1 MHVPVL
7 AGEVLSYLDP
17 QPNKNFV
24 DGTLGDGGHTLLLLD
39 RIAPHGRVLGL
50 DWDAAAIEV
59 AKRRVGSDRLI
70 AVHASYAEM
79 TRVANEH
86 GVKTVDGI
94 LIDLG
99 YSTSTLERGKGFSF
113 EKEEPLDM
121 RYDTSPQSDRMTAA
135 EVVNTFSRD
144 ELAEILKEY
153 GEERLGREIAAAIVA
168 HRKAHRLATTKDLT
182 DAVLEAYRTK
192 LGSKKE
198 IPWIG
203 GIHPATRTFQALR
216 IYVNQELANLE
227 SVLPQCEAL
236 LAPGGRL
243 AIISFHSLEDRI
255 VKHFMKNAET
265 LEVLTKKPVEAG
277 EHEMR
282 LNPRSR
288 SAKLRVAQK
297 K

>member
-1 MHVPVL
+1 L

-17 QPNKNFV
+17 QANKNFV

-50 DWDAAAIEV
+50 DLDAAAVEV
-59 AKRRVGSDRLI
+59 AQRRVGSNRLV

-79 TRVANEH
+79 ARVATEQ
-86 GVKTVDGI
+86 GFKQFDGI

-113 EKEEPLDM
+113 EKPEPLDM
-121 RYDTSPQSDRMTAA
+121 RYDSTPQSDRMTAA

-144 ELAEILKEY
+144 ELAEIFKEY
-153 GEERLGREIAAAIVA
+153 GEERLSQEIAAAIIA
-168 HRKAHRLATTKDLT
+168 HRKAHHLETTKDLV
-182 DAVLEAYRTK
+182 DVVLTAYRTK

-216 IYVNQELANLE
+216 IYVNKELENLE
-227 SVLPQCEAL
+227 TVLPQCEAL
-236 LAPGGRL
+236 LAPGGRV

-255 VKHFMKNAET
+255 VKHYFKQAES
-265 LEVLTKKPVEAG
+265 LEVLTKKPIEAS
-277 EHEMR
+277 ENELR

>member
-59 AKRRVGSDRLI
+59 AKRRVGSDRLV
-70 AVHASYAEM
+70 AVHASYADM
-79 TRVANEH
+79 GKVAEEQ
-86 GVKTVDGI
+86 GFKQFDGI

-113 EKEEPLDM
+113 ETAEPLDM
-121 RYDTSPQSDRMTAA
+121 RYDSTPQSDRMTAA

-153 GEERLGREIAAAIVA
+153 GEERLSVEIAAAIIA
-168 HRKAHRLATTKDLT
+168 HRKAHHFASTKDLT
-182 DAVLEAYRTK
+182 EVVLEAYRTK

-216 IYVNQELANLE
+216 IYVNKELENLE
-227 SVLPQCEAL
+227 NVLPQCESL
-236 LAPGGRL
+236 LAPGGRV

-255 VKHFMKNAET
+255 VKHYFKQSGS
-265 LEVLTKKPVEAG
+265 LEVLTKKPIEAS
-277 EHEMR
+277 ENELR

-297 K
+297 N